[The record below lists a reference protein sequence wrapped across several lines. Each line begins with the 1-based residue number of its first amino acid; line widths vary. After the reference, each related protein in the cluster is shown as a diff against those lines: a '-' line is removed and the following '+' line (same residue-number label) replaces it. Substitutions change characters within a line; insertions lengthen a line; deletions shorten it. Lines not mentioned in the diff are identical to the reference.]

1 MRINTL
7 MVLLYKILWIF
18 TLVLYIV
25 IPFGNESLMRMCYYG
40 FYVLNFL
47 LFFIAVITTLKS
59 KDDEFNIQNLIIIC
73 GILVGIIM
81 SVMMSS
87 KSITF
92 EVHGAAIMGYLC
104 SIISIYYLRQ
114 LSFDR
119 KLLNFIFGINVC
131 ISIVFAILSR
141 TSYAYSSILEDS
153 LNLGYSNPNATAIY
167 LFLNIIYLLLFLN
180 YLEKKKYIFAVLCLI
195 AYQAYLIYCTDSR
208 TCMFVAIVILLYGL
222 NIINFKVKKWWIFAA
237 LAFPIVFLFVYTI
250 LYENRLF
257 MDLEIMGKEFYS
269 GREGYFAEQ
278 LNLVKDY
285 WLFGDI
291 GKHRLTNMHNGFLS
305 LFASLGLV
313 GTVLYYI
320 FIIRN
325 LLNGVEWGC
334 KNKTAMMA
342 MVAILAVYIQTS
354 SEAALMTGGSNYT
367 IPIAALYML
376 LYTEFDRKKKYCR
389 RHINGF
395 AD

>member
-1 MRINTL
+1 MKLDAI
-7 MVLLYKILWIF
+7 MIFLYKLLWVF
-18 TLVLYIV
+18 TLILYIV
-25 IPFGNESLMRMCYYG
+25 IPFDNESMMRMCYYG
-40 FYVLNFL
+40 FYALNFL
-47 LFFIAVITTLKS
+47 LFFLAVITALKN
-59 KDDEFNIQNLIIIC
+59 KNDKFNMQNLGIIC
-73 GILVGIIM
+73 AIFFGIIVSVLM
-81 SVMMSS
+81 SGTRM
-87 KSITF
+87 TF
-92 EVHGAAIMGYLC
+92 DVHGAAIMGYLC

-119 KLLNFIFGINVC
+119 KLLNFIFGINIC

-237 LAFPIVFLFVYTI
+237 LAFPIIFLFVYTI
-250 LYENRLF
+250 FYENRLF

-269 GREGYFAEQ
+269 GREAYFAEQ
-278 LNLVKDY
+278 LEHLKDY

-291 GKHRLTNMHNGFLS
+291 GKNKLTNMHNGFLS

-376 LYTEFDRKKKYCR
+376 LYTEFDRKKEVL
-389 RHINGF
+389 
-395 AD
+395 